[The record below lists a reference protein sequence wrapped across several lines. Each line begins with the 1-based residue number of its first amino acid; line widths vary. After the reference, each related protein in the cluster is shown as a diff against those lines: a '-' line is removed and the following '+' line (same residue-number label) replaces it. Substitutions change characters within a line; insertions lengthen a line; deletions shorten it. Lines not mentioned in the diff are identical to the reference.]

1 MMEKIWWERI
11 PNAERL
17 IQDVVFTLL
26 AGKQAFLQIERHLPW
41 PVAFQNVLETAI
53 QHQDGVRRLHI
64 VSAKEIG
71 TEDDALETYLLCHFC
86 KSELRDEFRPG
97 FGYARFLAQRC
108 DTSTLKDSYLI
119 IDGGTERQVNRWLT
133 FLSEYSRQLGKK
145 RGISCLILSS
155 TLKKDNWHGIT
166 TFCYEEYLTDYDSF
180 IFFMIVADAQA
191 IPKKL
196 KPYLG
201 EFVITLVGSDVELG
215 FACLIHGCDFLE
227 NASEILKSISET
239 EFYSDGS
246 KIINIPR
253 KETVQAAWWMAQV
266 KLLFPKIEA
275 FRQDLLERHREE
287 IEKVLPCTNAEGD
300 VIQDYHEV
308 ELGLLWHMRNHDRLH
323 LVLHSREDDDLRRY
337 RMLRNRLAHIN
348 PLSLQEIKKYVLE
361 S

>member
-1 MMEKIWWERI
+1 MNK
-11 PNAERL
+11 RL
-17 IQDVVFTLL
+17 KSCKLL
-26 AGKQAFLQIERHLPW
+26 
-41 PVAFQNVLETAI
+41 
-53 QHQDGVRRLHI
+53 
-64 VSAKEIG
+64 
-71 TEDDALETYLLCHFC
+71 
-86 KSELRDEFRPG
+86 
-97 FGYARFLAQRC
+97 
-108 DTSTLKDSYLI
+108 
-119 IDGGTERQVNRWLT
+119 
-133 FLSEYSRQLGKK
+133 
-145 RGISCLILSS
+145 
-155 TLKKDNWHGIT
+155 
-166 TFCYEEYLTDYDSF
+166 
-180 IFFMIVADAQA
+180 
-191 IPKKL
+191 
-196 KPYLG
+196 
-201 EFVITLVGSDVELG
+201 ITLVGSDVELG